1 MVSAIFCNR
10 VSGASPFNGRAWT
23 AGFVSVS
30 CTCIRKAYF
39 RLSVWR
45 TVAFLPE
52 GAVEQ
57 RVYFPLRACAVRPDV
72 VAAGEEGRA
81 ETGG

>member
-1 MVSAIFCNR
+1 MD
-10 VSGASPFNGRAWT
+10 GRFRF
-23 AGFVSVS
+23 GIMHVYPESVFPVVGLADG
-30 CTCIRKAYF
+30 R
-39 RLSVWR
+39 
-45 TVAFLPE
+45 FLPE
-52 GAVEQ
+52 GAVER